1 MYLAGHGPG
10 DDGAAGYHS
19 KGLREI
25 EVLFR
30 GCTEVR
36 EVLLRNEKC
45 RVCGVADTIYY
56 SALCEQG
63 ERSYLNPPFRFVPLR
78 AIKPPLQGVKISN
91 KGRRWLRDIII
102 LAPFS
107 ERSERAKGA
116 TR

>member
-45 RVCGVADTIYY
+45 RVCGVADTMYY

-63 ERSYLNPPFRFVPLR
+63 ERSYLKSPIPLR
-78 AIKPPLQGVKISN
+78 STSRNQAPL
-91 KGRRWLRDIII
+91 
-102 LAPFS
+102 
-107 ERSERAKGA
+107 
-116 TR
+116 TRGENIE